1 MNRSGTAIRDATK
14 HWGSIT
20 VVLSYCEQPLHWVES
35 FLRTEFEISINII
48 SKCEMPL
55 TGIKSNVNF
64 NVINNKGDKNHHYT
78 YAQWISNMTN
88 ATRETQNDIVIFL
101 NDMPHRSMEWKWW
114 SLNDVLRTVS
124 SNGFAC
130 FESVYE
136 ATGGRK
142 LQIDGVLGYYHDKVT
157 LEEYKPNSFKGY
169 YPWFESTEISTM
181 RDWINAI
188 KADKFFVQDLV
199 PVCYVRDSIVDACS
213 DTFLMYFLMI
223 VHRVERLPQQRAV
236 SIKLRKSL
244 AR

>member
-1 MNRSGTAIRDATK
+1 
-14 HWGSIT
+14 
-20 VVLSYCEQPLHWVES
+20 
-35 FLRTEFEISINII
+35 
-48 SKCEMPL
+48 MPL